1 MNSSRTKSQRLW
13 LGAALLA
20 CACAAP
26 GAFANTV
33 DFVTRI
39 NQCNGP
45 KIDVTGNNSD
55 LQLQAGTTK
64 FELWNDFIE
73 NVDTVSVIQEDNDAG
88 QVSVTLGTRRNG
100 AQNGL
105 RGCPVKGSV
114 EVTVTTSKGLTA
126 NLRRTL
132 VLKKSGE
139 SSDHRQGIDVKA
151 IPGFDLA
158 FENTF
163 PVPACLVKTGTAAFL
178 DNNKKLEIHL
188 PAGHRGD
195 HTNCTGPIVLGIA
208 IPNPP
213 SLDVSDD
220 YAYTLTTTV
229 SEKRLIRKGT
239 AGSGIGGLSGI
250 TVGLTS
256 FVQVSNAPSF
266 FTVSSVDSRDLD
278 TQGFVPK
285 QIVQLDLN
293 VLNIRALSRQ
303 TRLVMEAK
311 SPNGKT
317 SSVTLDIFPN
327 NENGFA
333 IPASCAP
340 DPLTAGSLITC
351 RVQLAQPA
359 PSDGEDISWRLTT
372 AGCFEQAG
380 QAQFLPSPGTPDNTQ
395 PGVTIAPNANTFDF
409 VVRANGGGTNC
420 ASTAGN
426 SHKFEAWIGTDTTF
440 TSGPKYTTDSFSVR
454 SQN

>member
-1 MNSSRTKSQRLW
+1 MNSSRTRSRRLG

-45 KIDVTGNNSD
+45 KIDVSGNHSD

-73 NVDTVSVIQEDNDAG
+73 SVNTVSVIQEDNDAG
-88 QVSVTLGTRRNG
+88 TVSVSLGTKRNG

-105 RGCPVKGSV
+105 RGCPLKGSV
-114 EVTVTTSKGLTA
+114 EVTVTTSKSLTA

-132 VLKKSGE
+132 VLKKSGD
-139 SSDHRQGIDVKA
+139 SSDHRQGINVKA
-151 IPGFDLA
+151 IPSFDL
-158 FENTF
+158 TF
-163 PVPACLVKTGTAAFL
+163 QNSVGVPSCLTKTGTAAFL
-178 DNNKKLEIHL
+178 DNDKRLEIHL

-195 HTNCTGPIVLGIA
+195 HTNCTGPVALAIT
-208 IPNPP
+208 IPNQP

-220 YAYTLTTTV
+220 YAYTLPTAV
-229 SEKRLIRKGT
+229 SEKRSVSR
-239 AGSGIGGLSGI
+239 AGSGLRTISLAA
-250 TVGLTS
+250 
-256 FVQVSNAPSF
+256 FVAVSNPPSF

-278 TQGFVPK
+278 TVGFVPT

-293 VLNIRALSRQ
+293 ALNIRALSNQ
-303 TRLVMEAK
+303 TRLVLTAK
-311 SPNGKT
+311 APNGKS

-327 NENGFA
+327 NDNGFA

-340 DPLTAGSLITC
+340 DPLIAGSLITC
-351 RVQLAQPA
+351 RVTLAQPA
-359 PSDGEDISWRLTT
+359 PAGGEDLSWRLST

-380 QAQFLPSPGTPDNTQ
+380 QVQFRPSPGTPDNTQ
-395 PGVTIAPNANTFDF
+395 PGVTIPANANTFDF
-409 VVRANGGGTNC
+409 TVRASAGGSNC
-420 ASTAGN
+420 ASQVGN

-440 TSGPKYTTDSFSVR
+440 TSGPKYTTDSFAVR

>member
-39 NQCNGP
+39 NECNGP

-73 NVDTVSVIQEDNDAG
+73 GVNTSSLIQEDNDSG
-88 QVSVTLGTRRNG
+88 SVSVTIGTKRNG

-105 RGCPVKGSV
+105 RGCPLKGSV
-114 EVTVTTSKGLTA
+114 EITISTQKTLTA

-132 VLKKSGE
+132 VLKKSGD
-139 SSDHRQGIDVKA
+139 SSDHRQGLNIKA
-151 IPGFDLA
+151 IPSFDLT
-158 FENTF
+158 FDNTAA
-163 PVPACLVKTGTAAFL
+163 VPTCLVKTGTAAFL
-178 DNNKKLEIHL
+178 DNNKRLEIHL

-195 HTNCTGPIVLGIA
+195 HTNCTGSTVLAIA
-208 IPNPP
+208 IPNAP
-213 SLDVSDD
+213 SLDVADD
-220 YAYTLTTTV
+220 YEYALTTTV
-229 SEKRLIRKGT
+229 SEKRVVRKGLT
-239 AGSGIGGLSGI
+239 GTGSGIGSNLTIGLP
-250 TVGLTS
+250 TFVTLT
-256 FVQVSNAPSF
+256 NAPSF
-266 FTVSSVDSRDLD
+266 FTVSTIDSKDLD
-278 TQGFVPK
+278 TVGFVPR

-293 VLNIRALSRQ
+293 ALNIRALSRQ

-311 SPNGKT
+311 TPNGKT

-327 NENGFA
+327 NDNGFSV
-333 IPASCAP
+333 PGSCAP
-340 DPLTAGSLITC
+340 DPIIAGSLITC
-351 RVQLAQPA
+351 RVTLAQPA
-359 PSDGEDISWRLTT
+359 PADGEDISWRLTT

-395 PGVTIAPNANTFDF
+395 PGITIAQNANTFDF
-409 VVRANGGGTNC
+409 VVRASAGGANC
-420 ASTAGN
+420 ASQTGN

-440 TSGPKYTTDSFSVR
+440 TSGPKYTTDSFAVR